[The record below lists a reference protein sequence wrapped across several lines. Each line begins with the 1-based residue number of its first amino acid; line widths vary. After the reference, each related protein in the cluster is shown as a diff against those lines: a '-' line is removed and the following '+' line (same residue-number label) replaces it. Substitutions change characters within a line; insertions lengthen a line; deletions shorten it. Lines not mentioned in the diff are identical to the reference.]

1 MNGAR
6 KARGDVLVFLDAHME
21 VGVAWL
27 EPLLE
32 RIVSQPQGVVQ
43 PDILDIEYRH
53 PKTSNHSVVN
63 GESYKKEQDNT
74 RPGMSWEMSQNWFP
88 FPPYLHQAGY
98 RQTDAF
104 PSPALQG
111 SAIVVRR
118 SYFMSIRGF
127 DEGLNIWGGE
137 QLELAL
143 KVWMT
148 GGRVETVP
156 CSIVG
161 HVFKD
166 NPNVKTDKE
175 DIAVTKN
182 VLRIAE
188 IWMDEYADFVIAN
201 SRANSH
207 NGHLPTLT
215 SQEVESIH
223 EGRHF
228 RERMGSK
235 TFKWYLEHVFP
246 ELKVPSRDDL
256 LWGEVMKDDKCLLVV
271 DDTFV
276 AFDDVCESY
285 GITFKTIFSLDKRG
299 SLRNNGQCFGL
310 DAQTM
315 NLVMIPC
322 CKEDMAESVG
332 EWEYTEHDQLMYRS
346 PSGTYCLSL
355 VTSKDAIHMESC
367 ESTNEQ
373 QSWSFQ
379 IRFEWES

>member
-6 KARGDVLVFLDAHME
+6 EARGDVLVFLDAHME

-32 RIVSQPQGVVQ
+32 RIVNQPQIVVQ
-43 PDILDIEYRH
+43 PDIPDIEYRH
-53 PKTSNHSVVN
+53 PITNQHSVVN
-63 GESYKKEQDNT
+63 DKSGEEEYIS
-74 RPGMSWEMSQNWFP
+74 RPGMSWKLSQNWFP
-88 FPPYLHQAGY
+88 FPPYLYQVGYHQ
-98 RQTDAF
+98 TNAF

-118 SYFMSIRGF
+118 SYFMSIKGF

-166 NPNVKTDKE
+166 NPNVNTQKE
-175 DIAVTKN
+175 EDVVTKN

-201 SRANSH
+201 CRADSH
-207 NGHLPTLT
+207 NGHLPTFT
-215 SQEVESIH
+215 SKEVESIH
-223 EGRHF
+223 EGRIF
-228 RERMGSK
+228 RDRMGSK
-235 TFKWYLEHVFP
+235 SFKWYLDHVFP
-246 ELKVPSRDDL
+246 ELQIPSREDL
-256 LWGEVMKDDKCLLVV
+256 LWGEIMKDNECLFVV
-271 DDTFV
+271 DDAFV
-276 AFDDVCESY
+276 ALDNVCESY
-285 GITFKTIFSLDKRG
+285 GISFRTIFSLDKWGR
-299 SLRNNGQCFGL
+299 LRNNGQCFGL
-310 DAQTM
+310 DEHTR
-315 NLVMIPC
+315 NIVTIPC
-322 CKEDMAESVG
+322 YKEDMAEAAG
-332 EWEYTEHDQLMYRS
+332 EWDYTEHDQLMYRS
-346 PSGTYCLSL
+346 PKGTYCLGYVKSEEA
-355 VTSKDAIHMESC
+355 VNMEAC
-367 ESTNEQ
+367 KSTNEQ

-379 IRFEWES
+379 TRFEWES